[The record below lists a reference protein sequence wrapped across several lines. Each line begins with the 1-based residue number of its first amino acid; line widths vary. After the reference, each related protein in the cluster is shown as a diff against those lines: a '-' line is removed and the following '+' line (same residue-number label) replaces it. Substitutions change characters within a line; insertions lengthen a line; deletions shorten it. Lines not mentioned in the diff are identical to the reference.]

1 MKKLFAAV
9 LVVALFAALC
19 CTLSACNEGESGR
32 DVELLLFD
40 PYDYS
45 VLESGDV
52 VQVPASG
59 TALGVAIRDAE
70 TGRHLVTS
78 DIPQF
83 NGLDVVVG
91 EEGSEVSSDVPEI
104 APIDC
109 LSVKV
114 ERFKSSSSGW
124 EYYKV
129 AQASGNGDES
139 ADEIMPIESWPVEE
153 GIYKFTFT
161 FDCYRNGESPYD
173 DADRKW
179 ALKRVSYV
187 LRLAEDKV
195 NGAVLPITYDDSRDA
210 KEVYAM
216 VGETVPLVFTP
227 EYTSDYTFT
236 ASGAYVEFICDGGE
250 TSNTMNTATLK
261 VRGEAGVPLYFEC
274 KNLLGDHAVFSVMTD
289 ITPTVLNAGDELTFT
304 FGESGDEVVELPM
317 EKYTM
322 LNWYVTG
329 ERVDVAAYYGN
340 MNYDSEYWA
349 SGTDPHG
356 YIYSG
361 NSSRRFLVLRGKAGA
376 EVTLRVEEPPV
387 IEFGKEY
394 TFNINTDSLAA
405 PYDTAYSVITPYS
418 NNVRLNVAVETGS
431 LTVESYSRWGSSDDD
446 PLRISVLKKTC
457 FGGEELSQYIYCLP
471 NVPSYIVLSPGSVSN
486 STYSVEPEARR
497 LDFESNTID
506 KIASRLYYFSPGVTM
521 NYVISWQNIDK
532 VTLYDADWNELP
544 ASFMGEYGETYYVV
558 VEGAGENATL
568 DIAYADMTTYDMTS
582 PITGVMGDDGFVCAR
597 FVAPESCRYAF
608 VDSGIDKVAF
618 VLYEWMEHER
628 VAWQEF
634 DAGQEVIIKLYGTP
648 GEEYSFELEIYY
660 FKIHIANRQNVY
672 EGMYSFEITDAG
684 NYEIYAYS
692 NLPENIS
699 VTLITPE
706 GEEIAVAA
714 TGGTLLREFV
724 PGTYIVKVVGSGNAT
739 FKVSPAETV

>member
-9 LVVALFAALC
+9 LVVALFAALG
-19 CTLSACNEGESGR
+19 CTLSACNEGESGC

-83 NGLDVVVG
+83 NDLDVVVG

-129 AQASGNGDES
+129 AQASGNGDDG

-216 VGETVPLVFTP
+216 VGETVPLVFNP

-261 VRGEAGVPLYFEC
+261 VRGEAGVPLHFEC

-304 FGESGDEVVELPM
+304 MGESRNEVVELSM

-329 ERVDVAAYYGN
+329 GDVSAHAYHDSMYPDDYG
-340 MNYDSEYWA
+340 A

-361 NSSRRFLVLRGKAGA
+361 YNSRRFLAFDGDPGT

-394 TFNINTDSLAA
+394 TVRMSAEDVEDI
-405 PYDTAYSVITPYS
+405 YDTAYSVITPYS
-418 NNVRLNVAVETGS
+418 NNVRLNVAVETGAVN
-431 LTVESYSRWGSSDDD
+431 VERYSRGIGGSVHD
-446 PLRISVLKKTC
+446 PLSISVWDETC
-457 FGGEELSQYIYCLP
+457 FGGKELSQYISCIP
-471 NVPSYIVLSPGSVSN
+471 NVPSYFVLSPGRVSDF
-486 STYSVEPEARR
+486 TYSVDPEAWR
-497 LDFESNTID
+497 LNFGSNTISET
-506 KIASRLYYFSPGVTM
+506 ASRLYYFLSGATM
-521 NYVISWQNIDK
+521 NYVMSWQNIDK
-532 VTLYDADWNELP
+532 VTLYDSDGNELP

-568 DIAYADMTTYDMTS
+568 DIAYADMATYDMTS

-597 FVAPESCRYAF
+597 FVAPESCKYNF
-608 VDSGIDKVAF
+608 IDSGIYKVAC
-618 VLYEWMEHER
+618 VENNYER
-628 VAWQEF
+628 AAWEEF
-634 DAGQEVIIKLYGTP
+634 DAGQEIIFKLYGTP

-660 FKIHIANRQNVY
+660 IKIKIATRQNVY
-672 EGMYSFEITDAG
+672 EAMYSFEITDAG
-684 NYEIYAYS
+684 DYEIYAYS
-692 NLPENIS
+692 YVPENIS
-699 VTLITPE
+699 ITVITPE

-714 TGGTLLREFV
+714 TGGNLIREFV
-724 PGTYIVKVVGSGNAT
+724 PGTYFVRVVGSGSAT
-739 FKVSPAETV
+739 VEISPVETV